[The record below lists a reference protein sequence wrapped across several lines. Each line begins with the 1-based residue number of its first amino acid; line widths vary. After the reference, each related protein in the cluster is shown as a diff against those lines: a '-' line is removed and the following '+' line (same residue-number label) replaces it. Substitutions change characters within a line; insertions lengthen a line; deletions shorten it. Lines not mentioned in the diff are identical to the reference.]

1 MAYVDTH
8 LEGKA
13 FLVALCD
20 AVGGNLSGQTSMYD
34 IGAAVGLDRTA
45 AKQVAEELIGWGLV
59 EVRTLSGA
67 IGITE
72 EGLAEA
78 GKHGA
83 AAGPETLRLGNDPV
97 LSANVLLAVQET
109 VISVKAGITDLGL
122 AFEPLSELMADLRSI
137 DAQLSSPRPKTAVV
151 RALFESILAVL
162 KKARANGLV
171 GPIEQML

>member
-1 MAYVDTH
+1 MDYIDTH

-20 AVGGNLSGQTSMYD
+20 AVVGNAAGQTSMYD
-34 IGAAVGLDRTA
+34 IGAGLGLDRAA

-59 EVRTLSGA
+59 EVRTLSGG

-97 LSANVLLAVQET
+97 LSEKVLSAVQET
-109 VISVKAGITDLGL
+109 VVSLKAGISDLGL

-137 DAQLSSPRPKTAVV
+137 DAHLLSPRPKTAVV

-162 KKARANGLV
+162 KKARANALV
-171 GPIEQML
+171 GPIENML